1 MRSTSNK
8 AEGPP
13 GGDLVKAGYAAKKL
27 FKKGV
32 NQMADQNLGEA
43 ISSFEQ
49 SLQIDPRNVETLLK
63 LGYSR
68 FHSDDDEGALRAYD
82 EVLDIDVTNPEAWN
96 LKGLVHYKRKDY
108 AAALDAVEKAIESD
122 KTYDMALYNKACY
135 LSLLGRVQD
144 ALDALRR
151 SIEVDVKNA
160 RKAVRDSDF
169 ENVRVED
176 GFRRIQ
182 EVVVLESVRQGRH
195 TVGSVVWS
203 TLLAKS
209 DVDDAL
215 EKLVSRGLL
224 VKNERREVLSR
235 VQVYD
240 LAPAVAGRVGG
251 GRRSLGITRRILPEK
266 ARRMK
271 EMIRSIQDARSAIN
285 DGDAEAVGRLLDE
298 FTSPER
304 SGQFMIDRFLDSYRQ
319 IRLWRARLADGGTA
333 YLSKNSAEM
342 AVVLDNIE
350 AAITV
355 EARKVI
361 ASN

>member
-1 MRSTSNK
+1 M
-8 AEGPP
+8 PP
-13 GGDLVKAGYAAKKL
+13 IL
-27 FKKGV
+27 
-32 NQMADQNLGEA
+32 
-43 ISSFEQ
+43 I
-49 SLQIDPRNVETLLK
+49 
-63 LGYSR
+63 
-68 FHSDDDEGALRAYD
+68 
-82 EVLDIDVTNPEAWN
+82 
-96 LKGLVHYKRKDY
+96 